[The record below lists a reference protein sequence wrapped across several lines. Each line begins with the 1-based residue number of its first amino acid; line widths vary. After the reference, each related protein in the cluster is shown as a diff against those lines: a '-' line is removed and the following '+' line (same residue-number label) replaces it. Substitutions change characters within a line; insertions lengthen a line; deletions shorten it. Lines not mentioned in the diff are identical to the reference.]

1 MKNSLPQPDA
11 PLPKGLL
18 QHLPNGSAQSSGE
31 VAAVAET
38 KKKQKKK
45 QKVTAWRGL
54 RQGTKRLLAQLGPVT
69 CANSA
74 VSLIFCARDC
84 GGRAEHASSIHGR
97 MRFDSVRMCF
107 VTAGCVRCST
117 SGMTAPS
124 RLWYS
129 RESRTCQS
137 SKGEKRK
144 GKNNLRSEIKGRSA
158 FSSNG
163 EKRLLLFAPPTDRH
177 RQTHKRTCAYLRPS
191 CVSSRRANC
200 DAPLLHVCARN
211 GPTCRGVASRGER
224 ERESEREV
232 ERERV
237 CVCAT
242 HVHIQTRKY
251 KHAHIHTRK
260 HTHTHTHKHTN
271 THTHT
276 HTHKHSQPSQH
287 EYEHILDRSLALQ
300 SVAKSPSPVG
310 RKQSI
315 KSQRYKPRPP
325 PPRCQ
330 VLSC

>member
-38 KKKQKKK
+38 IKKRI
-45 QKVTAWRGL
+45 VTAWRGL

-129 RESRTCQS
+129 RESRTCVS
-137 SKGEKRK
+137 HRKERNVK
-144 GKNNLRSEIKGRSA
+144 GKINCEARSKAGRHSQA
-158 FSSNG
+158 T
-163 EKRLLLFAPPTDRH
+163 EKSAPPKPCPTN
-177 RQTHKRTCAYLRPS
+177 RQTQTDTQTNVCIFETVLRVKQAGKLRCPS
-191 CVSSRRANC
+191 APCLCKEWANLSRSSITWR
-200 DAPLLHVCARN
+200 
-211 GPTCRGVASRGER
+211 ER
-224 ERESEREV
+224 ERERERGRERES
-232 ERERV
+232 V
-237 CVCAT
+237 CVC
-242 HVHIQTRKY
+242 VC
-251 KHAHIHTRK
+251 
-260 HTHTHTHKHTN
+260 
-271 THTHT
+271 
-276 HTHKHSQPSQH
+276 
-287 EYEHILDRSLALQ
+287 
-300 SVAKSPSPVG
+300 G
-310 RKQSI
+310 
-315 KSQRYKPRPP
+315 
-325 PPRCQ
+325 
-330 VLSC
+330 

>member
-38 KKKQKKK
+38 IKKRI
-45 QKVTAWRGL
+45 VTAWRGL

-129 RESRTCQS
+129 RESRTCVS
-137 SKGEKRK
+137 HRKERNVK
-144 GKNNLRSEIKGRSA
+144 GKINCEARSKAGRHSQATEKSASSSLRHQQID
-158 FSSNG
+158 
-163 EKRLLLFAPPTDRH
+163 TDRH
-177 RQTHKRTCAYLRPS
+177 T
-191 CVSSRRANC
+191 N
-200 DAPLLHVCARN
+200 
-211 GPTCRGVASRGER
+211 
-224 ERESEREV
+224 
-232 ERERV
+232 ERV
-237 CVCAT
+237 
-242 HVHIQTRKY
+242 HI
-251 KHAHIHTRK
+251 
-260 HTHTHTHKHTN
+260 
-271 THTHT
+271 
-276 HTHKHSQPSQH
+276 
-287 EYEHILDRSLALQ
+287 
-300 SVAKSPSPVG
+300 
-310 RKQSI
+310 
-315 KSQRYKPRPP
+315 
-325 PPRCQ
+325 
-330 VLSC
+330 

>member
-38 KKKQKKK
+38 IKKRI
-45 QKVTAWRGL
+45 VTAWRGL

-129 RESRTCQS
+129 RESRTCVS
-137 SKGEKRK
+137 HRKERNVK
-144 GKNNLRSEIKGRSA
+144 GKITCEARSKAGRHTQAKEKSA
-158 FSSNG
+158 PPNH
-163 EKRLLLFAPPTDRH
+163 APPTDRH

-191 CVSSRRANC
+191 CVSSRRENC

-260 HTHTHTHKHTN
+260 HTHTHTQTHKH

-276 HTHKHSQPSQH
+276 HTQTLTTITARVRAHT
-287 EYEHILDRSLALQ
+287 
-300 SVAKSPSPVG
+300 
-310 RKQSI
+310 
-315 KSQRYKPRPP
+315 
-325 PPRCQ
+325 
-330 VLSC
+330 